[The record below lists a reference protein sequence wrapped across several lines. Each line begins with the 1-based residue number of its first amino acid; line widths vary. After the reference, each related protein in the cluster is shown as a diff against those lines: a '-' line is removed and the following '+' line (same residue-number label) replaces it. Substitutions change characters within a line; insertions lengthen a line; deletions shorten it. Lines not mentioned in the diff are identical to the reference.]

1 MKSLNII
8 VLQRLLRQSA
18 LGGVVHFSD
27 LAIGLLLSY
36 VLILLSCKEK
46 TKTEQNDKLFTEKKI
61 TDSLFT
67 YFEKEKKVC
76 DTIFDYLEY
85 KDTSK
90 NEDRLKQ
97 YQNLAK
103 RKEKIVNFKQNR
115 LENINLARTYYYVAY
130 YNNELC
136 NFYESK
142 KYYQKA
148 LDVVKEWKDTLRA
161 IKYSIAIANP
171 KNELNEFE
179 ESKLLVEQNL
189 PLIEV
194 IDDLDETKRKY
205 YNPAL
210 QRLSEIAKHEKNF
223 NKAYYYDNLNYTYS
237 IRIKDQE
244 KQADDLL
251 NLGTDCH
258 DLKRYSQAFSY
269 FEKAKSLYIKLYQK
283 EKNNDFCKKL
293 ANTHTEIADVHVT
306 LKQWNLG
313 LKNYKK
319 AENYLIQANTRNHRY
334 MTEALTGIGNCYL
347 AQKDTA
353 AAFAAYDQAMKALA
367 PKETVA
373 DIVAPSY
380 YLVAALQRL
389 ETRKALN
396 KNDLKPV
403 LEDCIYIDSVINQVQ
418 QQYTRDES
426 KLNLIASS
434 QDFFEDAIETAVKLY
449 KQNRDVKY
457 FNWALHFCERNKA
470 IILRENLKNN
480 QVKQFA
486 GISDELLQQEDSLK
500 ANLAYL
506 QKESFD
512 ENNIEIKNKI
522 AEAKVAIEK
531 FEKSLEITYPGYYKL
546 KYDTRVSNETAD
558 IQQIISDKTLFLEY
572 FLGKKNI
579 YVLAVSKTGVEA
591 YIEPKSNDFDADF
604 KTFCQAISG
613 NTNMNGFT
621 QNAFKLYHTLLE
633 KPLNELNA
641 DKHINRIRIVSDAQ
655 LAYLPF
661 EVLTEEIP
669 KGWLKEDKPKY
680 VIQNYAVSYLYSNTF
695 LKPRQNRNY
704 NNKLVALGVNYF
716 ENQRKLSPLVDA
728 PKECEEVAELFNAQI
743 YTNKEAT
750 VQQFRKM
757 SAQAGILHLAMHAR
771 VDTSNFLK
779 SSLEFQDSSLYFADI
794 YSKNFKNCGLVTL
807 SACNTGNGPVQIGEG
822 VMSLAWAF
830 AIANCPSTTAAL
842 WNIPSGTTRNVMTRY
857 YEYLKAGEEKD
868 IALQKAKLDY
878 FNADDVVSSKTLP
891 RFWAAPILIGDNSPL
906 FSNSMKYFLYFAAI
920 MSFIGISIFLFRKK
934 VKT

>member
-1 MKSLNII
+1 MKSQNNI
-8 VLQRLLRQSA
+8 VSQRLLRQST
-18 LGGVVHFSD
+18 LGGVARFPI
-27 LAIGLLLSY
+27 LAIVLFLSY
-36 VLILLSCKEK
+36 IFILFSCKN
-46 TKTEQNDKLFTEKKI
+46 TPNISQNDKLLAEKKI

-76 DTIFDYLEY
+76 DTIFKYLED
-85 KDTSK
+85 KDTPEK
-90 NEDRLKQ
+90 EDKLKQ

-103 RKEKIVNFKQNR
+103 RREKIVNFKQDK
-115 LENINLARTYYYVAY
+115 LENINLARTYYCVAY

-189 PLIEV
+189 PLIQEK
-194 IDDLDETKRKY
+194 DDFDDTKTKY
-205 YNPAL
+205 YDSAL

-223 NKAYYYDNLNYTYS
+223 NKAFYYDSLNYAYNL
-237 IRIKDQE
+237 RINH
-244 KQADDLL
+244 KQNQAGQLH

-258 DLKRYSQAFSY
+258 DLKLFSKAFSY
-269 FEKAKSLYIKLYQK
+269 LEKAKKIYLILYQQ
-283 EKNNDFCKKL
+283 EKNNDYLKNL

-319 AENYLIQANTRNHRY
+319 AQDYLIQANAKNHRY

-367 PKETVA
+367 PKEAVA

-389 ETRKALN
+389 EARKALN

-434 QDFFEDAIETAVKLY
+434 QDFFEVAIETAVKLY

-486 GISDELLQQEDSLK
+486 GISDELLQKEDSLK
-500 ANLAYL
+500 ANLAYW
-506 QKESFD
+506 QKESFK
-512 ENNIEIKNKI
+512 NNSIEIKNKI

-531 FEKSLEITYPGYYKL
+531 FEKSLEVTYPGYYKL
-546 KYDTRVSNETAD
+546 KHDTRVSKETAD

-572 FLGKKNI
+572 FLGKKNLYI
-579 YVLAVSKTGVEA
+579 LALSKTGAVA
-591 YIEPKSNDFDADF
+591 YTEPKSNDFDTGFEA
-604 KTFCQAISG
+604 FCQAISG
-613 NTNMNGFT
+613 DSDVNGFT
-621 QNAFKLYHTLLE
+621 QNAFKLYQTLLE
-633 KPLNELNA
+633 KPLKALNV
-641 DKHINRIRIVSDAQ
+641 DKQIKRICIVSDAQ

-661 EVLTEEIP
+661 EILTEEMP
-669 KGWLKEDKPKY
+669 KGWLKEDQPKY
-680 VIQNYAVSYLYSNTF
+680 VLQNYAVSYLYSNTF
-695 LKPRQNRNY
+695 LNPRQNTDY
-704 NNKLVALGVNYF
+704 NNKLIAFGLNYF
-716 ENQRKLSPLVDA
+716 ENQRKLNPLVDA
-728 PKECEEVAELFNAQI
+728 PKECEEIAQSFNKQVF
-743 YTNKEAT
+743 TNKEAT
-750 VQQFRKM
+750 LNQFRKT
-757 SAQAGILHLAMHAR
+757 ANQAGILHLAMHAK
-771 VDTSNFLK
+771 VDTNNFLK
-779 SSLEFQDSSLYFADI
+779 SSLELQDSSLHIADI
-794 YSKNFKNCGLVTL
+794 YNMNFKKCGLVTL

-822 VMSLAWAF
+822 VMSIAWAF
-830 AIANCPSTTAAL
+830 AKANCPSLTASL

-857 YEYLKAGEEKD
+857 YEYLKSGEEKD

-878 FNADDVVSSKTLP
+878 LNSNEVVSSKTLP
-891 RFWAAPILIGDNSPL
+891 KYWAAPILIGDYSPL
-906 FSNSMKYFLYFAAI
+906 FSNHTRYFLYIVAI
-920 MSFIGISIFLFRKK
+920 ISILGMSIFLYRKK
-934 VKT
+934 M